1 MSERHH
7 DRILSCPIR
16 IRAEIQRAL
25 MLSASLNNPADHEI
39 VAEYIAELEGAPTG
53 LRGPSERE
61 GGGEE
66 LLPA

>member
-1 MSERHH
+1 M
-7 DRILSCPIR
+7 
-16 IRAEIQRAL
+16 